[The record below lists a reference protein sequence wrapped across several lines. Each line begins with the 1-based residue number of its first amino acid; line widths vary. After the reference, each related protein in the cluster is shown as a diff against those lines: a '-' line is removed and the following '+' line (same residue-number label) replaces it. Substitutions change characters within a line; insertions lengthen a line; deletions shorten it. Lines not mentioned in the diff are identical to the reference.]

1 MRWLEGGPLLV
12 TRRPQYYASCAT
24 NDQVAQMLHN
34 IFHRSYTATAVA
46 SEEETSPPIEAG
58 ASPERAAD
66 RTAPAATGTVPVQLP
81 AVIGRKY
88 HPLRLIAK
96 GGMGAV
102 YEVVHANTGEH
113 LALKL
118 MLARSLLTPD
128 LVERFRREARIH
140 SSVKS
145 EHVVRVVDADVAPE
159 LDDAPFLVME
169 LLAGQDFERLCLERE
184 PSTDEVVEWMRQLGT
199 ALDKAHREGIVHRDL
214 KPENLFLAEREGLP
228 PIVKVLD
235 FGIAK
240 MAAEGAGNS
249 TATGQILGTPRY
261 MAPEQAVGAKEIS
274 AAADRF
280 ALGLIAFRLL
290 SRRHYFSGD
299 NWVGLLRAVARGPVT
314 RPSSMGCDR
323 GSPFDGWFA
332 RACALQPGDRFST
345 CVEQVEALAQAL
357 AGVPMARSPWR
368 RARPW
373 VAIAAACGLVASVWG
388 LGYRK
393 TATVR
398 AAPGVA
404 GQASTAS
411 PARTAIASSSH
422 LVSGPMHPAPDP
434 ETSRAFPTPST
445 ERPKRRRLARAGA
458 PAQKNGPAK
467 TQPAEDRIWDE
478 P

>member
-1 MRWLEGGPLLV
+1 
-12 TRRPQYYASCAT
+12 
-24 NDQVAQMLHN
+24 VAP
-34 IFHRSYTATAVA
+34 
-46 SEEETSPPIEAG
+46 EEETSPPVEAG
-58 ASPERAAD
+58 ALPEQAGD
-66 RTAPAATGTVPVQLP
+66 RTAPAANGTTAVQLP

-88 HPLRLIAK
+88 RPLRLIAK

-118 MLARSLLTPD
+118 MLARSLLTPA

-169 LLAGQDFERLCLERE
+169 LLAGQDFERISLERE
-184 PSTDEVVEWMRQLGT
+184 PSTTEVVDWMRQLSG

-228 PIVKVLD
+228 PIVKILD

-261 MAPEQAVGAKEIS
+261 MAPEQAVGAKRIS
-274 AAADRF
+274 TAADRF

-290 SRRHYFSGD
+290 CRRHYFTDD
-299 NWVGLLRAVARGPVT
+299 NWARLLRQVARGPISH
-314 RPSSMGCDR
+314 PSAVGCDR
-323 GSPFDGWFA
+323 GPAFDAWFA
-332 RACALQPGDRFST
+332 RACALQPGDRFAT
-345 CVEQVEALAQAL
+345 CVEQVEALARAL
-357 AGVPMARSPWR
+357 AGVSMVRSPWR
-368 RARPW
+368 RSRRW
-373 VAIAAACGLVASVWG
+373 VAFVAASGLVTLVWG
-388 LGYRK
+388 IGHRR
-393 TATVR
+393 TALQRAVPGVTGKASIATAPSEPVPPVAVSPRPPDSDPQAGLPDVQRLRLAQKSRAEHSQRRRVAPSEAR
-398 AAPGVA
+398 AAKN
-404 GQASTAS
+404 GQ
-411 PARTAIASSSH
+411 
-422 LVSGPMHPAPDP
+422 MKNKPAP
-434 ETSRAFPTPST
+434 
-445 ERPKRRRLARAGA
+445 
-458 PAQKNGPAK
+458 
-467 TQPAEDRIWDE
+467 DRIWDE